1 MIRNLEIVG
10 SKDLQIKSTS
20 LHDSAIRL
28 IEGGIVE
35 CDGHCVKAVEVSDPD
50 LPCFVC
56 KMDSACS
63 LKLQELCVEVDVI
76 SGSNHYLDF
85 VSDNQ

>member
-1 MIRNLEIVG
+1 MRRNLEIIG
-10 SKDLQIKSTS
+10 SKDLNLKFRT
-20 LHDSAIRL
+20 LHPLAIRL
-28 IEGGIVE
+28 LEGGIVE
-35 CDGHCVKAVEVSDPD
+35 CDGHCVKAVEVSGPD

-63 LKLQELCVEVDVI
+63 LKLQDLCVEVDVI